1 MTDDA
6 QDEIDDAGPDAV
18 DPSLKPKSSR
28 GWLKLITD
36 QDKAGFAD
44 YQEKCT
50 NIEKQYADLAK
61 LASVTRDR
69 QFQIF
74 WANIEVLKPSMYS
87 RPPVPAIVPR
97 FQDRSPIP
105 RTASEMLERAAGV
118 ALQREDIDSVM
129 RQVRDDL
136 AILNRGCIWVRY
148 ETRSKDN
155 DYTEKAC
162 IDHKNRRDF
171 AHDPAREWKEVDWV
185 AGGAWMTRKEMRK
198 RFRATS
204 GDAYMDAEFATRKDD
219 KNNSDGKLKARVWE
233 VWCKSQ
239 NKVVW
244 VSPGVDVLLDE
255 GEPHLTLEG
264 FFPCPRPAYGTVQR
278 NSLIPVPD
286 FVFYKDQIEEV
297 NDITNRISAL
307 SEALRVRGFY
317 PAGAG
322 EIGDAVEA
330 ALKSTND
337 RQVMIPISNWA
348 AFGNGGAKD
357 SIVWLPLDMVV
368 QTITQLIALRKQL
381 IDDIYQISGLSD
393 IMRGQSNPNETLGA
407 QQIKTQYGSV
417 RIRDRQAELVR
428 IALDTVRIVAEIMAE
443 NFKPDTLQ
451 EMSLMDLPTD
461 ADVAKVVKG
470 LEKQAQQIVAE
481 LEQSKADPEVQQMA
495 QQNPDAAK
503 QIMGQAQQQV
513 QALSKQVDDEKATV
527 TIDQVIKFLRDQKIR
542 AFSLDIET
550 DSTIQ
555 PDEQAEKQS
564 RAEFL
569 TALAGVLAQLGPMV
583 EARPE
588 TAPFAAEL
596 LKFAIAPFRV
606 GRAMD
611 QAIDEFADNMKTAA
625 AQPKP
630 QPPDPAM
637 LKAQAEIQALQ
648 AKTEADAQTHQQQ
661 LELKT
666 QEHTMTLQT
675 MAAQHQ
681 AKLQESQ
688 ARIANDNASHT
699 RDMQVKDT
707 DMRSKLAEAGYPP
720 DFSIDGANQ
729 MNQQQF
735 QQIMAEM
742 ATSREQS
749 AQQGQQLGQTL
760 VQALQLVVQSNQET
774 AHALMAAVT
783 APKRIVR
790 DSAGRP
796 IGAETVMRQ

>member
-1 MTDDA
+1 M
-6 QDEIDDAGPDAV
+6 IDDDQDAIDTIDDAV
-18 DPSLKPKSSR
+18 DPSLKLKSSK

-36 QDKAGFAD
+36 QEKAGYSD

-105 RTASEMLERAAGV
+105 RTASEMLERSAAV

-136 AILNRGCIWVRY
+136 AILARGCIWVRY

-155 DYTEKAC
+155 DYTEKVC

-185 AGGAWMTRKEMRK
+185 AGGAWMTKKEMRK
-198 RFRATS
+198 RFRSTS
-204 GDAYMDAEFATRKDD
+204 GDAYMNAEFATRKDD

-264 FFPCPRPAYGTVQR
+264 FFPCPRPAFGTVQR

-307 SEALRVRGFY
+307 SDALRVRGFY

-322 EIGDAVEA
+322 EIGDAIEA

-337 RQVMIPISNWA
+337 RQIMVPVSNWA
-348 AFGNGGAKD
+348 MLGGSAKD
-357 SIVWLPLDMVV
+357 MIVWLPLDMVV
-368 QTITQLIALRKQL
+368 QTITQLIQLRKQL
-381 IDDIYQISGLSD
+381 IEDIYQISGLSD
-393 IMRGQSNPNETLGA
+393 IMRGETNPNETATA
-407 QQIKTQYGSV
+407 QNIKTQYGSV

-428 IALDTVRIVAEIMAE
+428 IALDTVRIIVEIMAE

-451 EMSLMDLPTD
+451 EMSLMELPTD

-470 LEKQAQQIVAE
+470 LENQAQQIVAE
-481 LEQSKADPEVQQMA
+481 LQHAKTDPEVQQMA

-503 QIMGQAQQQV
+503 QIMDQAQQQV
-513 QALSKQVDDEKATV
+513 QALSKQVDDQKATV

-555 PDEQAEKQS
+555 PDEQAEKAS

-606 GRAMD
+606 GRQMD
-611 QAIDEFADNMKTAA
+611 TAIDEFADNMKAAA
-625 AQPKP
+625 AQAKP
-630 QPPDPAM
+630 PPPDPAM

-648 AKTEADAQTHQQQ
+648 AKSEAEAQSHA
-661 LELKT
+661 
-666 QEHTMTLQT
+666 QEHAYKMQTL
-675 MAAQHQ
+675 AAERDV
-681 AKLQESQ
+681 KVQEAQ
-688 ARIANDNASHT
+688 IRVGNENARHA
-699 RDMQVKDT
+699 RDMQVKDA

-729 MNQQQF
+729 MNQAQF
-735 QQIMAEM
+735 QQIMAELT
-742 ATSREQS
+742 ATREQS
-749 AQQGQQLGQTL
+749 VQQGQQLGQTL
-760 VQALQLVVQSNQET
+760 VQALQLVVQSNQDT
-774 AHALMAAVT
+774 AKAMIAAAT

-790 DSAGRP
+790 DHAGRP
-796 IGAETVMRQ
+796 IGAETVMQ